1 MVPVIEIES
10 QFEGKCV
17 CKFDAISM
25 KLDEVK
31 CSILGKREHEY
42 VEIYEKRHIGLR

>member
-1 MVPVIEIES
+1 MVPYKAIES

-17 CKFDAISM
+17 GKFDAISM

-31 CSILGKREHEY
+31 CLIWGKREPKY
-42 VEIYEKRHIGLR
+42 VKNCCT